1 MRYGKNTERLS
12 KVIEADR
19 LSDGAFT
26 SDLMVCD
33 LKSLLKD
40 YFELTCSPKVEITAT
55 DNGYIVTVTA
65 AASRIKS
72 FRRID

>member
-1 MRYGKNTERLS
+1 MRYGKNAERLS

-19 LSDGAFT
+19 LSDGAFI
-26 SDLMVCD
+26 SDLLACD

-40 YFELTCSPKVEITAT
+40 YFELTCLPKVEITAT
-55 DNGYIVTVTA
+55 DNGYNVTVTA